1 MRVLVLNE
9 IIPYFVFQIIYSGRQ
24 LVGQMRDQNP
34 DLFEAAT
41 AAAANSGLSDFNS
54 DSANNGSDQAPPA
67 P

>member
-1 MRVLVLNE
+1 M
-9 IIPYFVFQIIYSGRQ
+9 ICSGRQ

-41 AAAANSGLSDFNS
+41 AAAAESGLGDFNS
-54 DSANNGSDQAPPA
+54 DNPNNGPDQAPPA

>member
-1 MRVLVLNE
+1 MIVLKVL
-9 IIPYFVFQIIYSGRQ
+9 IPHFVFKIIYSGRQ

-41 AAAANSGLSDFNS
+41 AAAANSGLGEFNP
-54 DSANNGSDQAPPA
+54 DSSNNGPDQAPPA